1 MIVSN
6 LSVKLM
12 GIVLATLIGVLGH
25 LTMELNDLRGN
36 VREEIGRSS
45 EKDRFH
51 EQWLLS
57 TSNRTLL
64 TLERVTR
71 LEAKSDVHHTN

>member
-1 MIVSN
+1 MSN
-6 LSVKLM
+6 LSIKLI
-12 GIVLATLIGVLGH
+12 GIVLATLIGVIGYISS
-25 LTMELNDLRGN
+25 ELSDLRGN

-45 EKDRFH
+45 EIDKKH

>member
-1 MIVSN
+1 MTDLGLKVT
-6 LSVKLM
+6 
-12 GIVLATLIGVLGH
+12 GIVLATLIGVLGYISS
-25 LTMELNDLRGN
+25 ELSDLKGN

-45 EKDRFH
+45 EIDKKH
-51 EQWLLS
+51 ENWLLS

>member
-1 MIVSN
+1 MSN
-6 LSVKLM
+6 LSLKLI
-12 GIVLATLIGVLGH
+12 GIALATLIGVIGYISV
-25 LTMELNDLRGN
+25 ELADLRGN